1 MQPMSSRARMAC
13 SEMSD
18 ETLGAQ
24 SPEGEHAHAAEPAD
38 HCAERAPEEEP
49 ETSQQKK
56 ARLEAALRKYRA
68 TLRNEGETG
77 NTGFSADYYRAQKP
91 PHW

>member
-13 SEMSD
+13 NEMSD

-24 SPEGEHAHAAEPAD
+24 SPEDEHAHAAEPAD
-38 HCAERAPEEEP
+38 HCTERAPEEEQ

-56 ARLEAALRKYRA
+56 ARLEAAVRKYRA
-68 TLRNEGETG
+68 TLRNGAETG
-77 NTGFSADYYRAQKP
+77 NPGFSADYYRAQKP